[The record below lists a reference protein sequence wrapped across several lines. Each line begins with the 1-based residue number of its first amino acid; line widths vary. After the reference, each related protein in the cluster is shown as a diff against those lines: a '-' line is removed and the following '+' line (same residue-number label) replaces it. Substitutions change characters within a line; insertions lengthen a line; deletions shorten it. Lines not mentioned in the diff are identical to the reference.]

1 MKSSYEK
8 CHVSF
13 IYSYAARVISSAND
27 NDAIIEA
34 SSHWQRSLTSQ
45 IVKYMLFTYVICD
58 GREIALLTIDFNS
71 FSSVCIIY
79 EMKCNGGLDKQR
91 AAELVRE
98 EKKPMK
104 KWVFKPRHWGDVDC
118 VLSTHSW
125 FDWLAIVCGEYFHN
139 FFSSPLFLYRLL
151 VPILHHIIMHARKRA
166 NVFSA
171 VCPFKRAEEAKTTMI
186 RAMMMMMREHR
197 SDEAIL
203 RMKISW
209 KSRSR
214 AFKSLLLG
222 CRCSFSTT
230 IDVMAPHIHIQC
242 ADLSFRATGLPLGKN
257 YQIFHMISFM
267 DLLSREKIASV
278 QASVRW

>member
-1 MKSSYEK
+1 
-8 CHVSF
+8 
-13 IYSYAARVISSAND
+13 
-27 NDAIIEA
+27 
-34 SSHWQRSLTSQ
+34 
-45 IVKYMLFTYVICD
+45 
-58 GREIALLTIDFNS
+58 
-71 FSSVCIIY
+71 
-79 EMKCNGGLDKQR
+79 
-91 AAELVRE
+91 
-98 EKKPMK
+98 MK

-139 FFSSPLFLYRLL
+139 FFFSPLFLYLLL

-222 CRCSFSTT
+222 CRCSLLFFLNDDWCDGS
-230 IDVMAPHIHIQC
+230 PHTYIQC
-242 ADLSFRATGLPLGKN
+242 ADLSFRATALGKN

>member
-13 IYSYAARVISSAND
+13 IYSYAARAISSAND
-27 NDAIIEA
+27 NDAIIGA

-98 EKKPMK
+98 KRPMK

-139 FFSSPLFLYRLL
+139 FFSLLCLLLSSSRSHPPSHHHACARKSQRLL
-151 VPILHHIIMHARKRA
+151 GRLSIQA
-166 NVFSA
+166 
-171 VCPFKRAEEAKTTMI
+171 
-186 RAMMMMMREHR
+186 
-197 SDEAIL
+197 
-203 RMKISW
+203 
-209 KSRSR
+209 SR
-214 AFKSLLLG
+214 G
-222 CRCSFSTT
+222 
-230 IDVMAPHIHIQC
+230 
-242 ADLSFRATGLPLGKN
+242 GKN
-257 YQIFHMISFM
+257 
-267 DLLSREKIASV
+267 DDD
-278 QASVRW
+278 